1 MEGPRVDE
9 ADVGAGG
16 VSDGCVGS
24 RTSELRLAAMRFAR
38 ELAQGRREPLE
49 ATFRDSL
56 SGDVARLQVWRRLRR
71 LFPDVTLAEAEPL
84 LDEVLAP

>member
-9 ADVGAGG
+9 ADVVAGG

-24 RTSELRLAAMRFAR
+24 HTSELRLAAMRCAR
-38 ELAQGRREPLE
+38 ELAQGRR
-49 ATFRDSL
+49 DS
-56 SGDVARLQVWRRLRR
+56 LQVWRRLRR
-71 LFPDVTLAEAEPL
+71 LFPDVTLAETEPL